1 VRDRIRASPPRATAR
16 RGVPTRRAASSLL
29 AVRARN
35 APAGCGG
42 TGERVRRPVPRV
54 GCEAGQGV
62 PLRTRL
68 ARVVNTYCLPSFSAA
83 TGSFTT
89 YSAQRHRGEGASG
102 WGRVA
107 HNRLPPTTTGSRAPA
122 FFSISSVY
130 DLRTVGATWCCST
143 SAPRVSRACSL
154 VEAWR
159 TAAAMASVSNRLRLC
174 DGRKTRLSA
183 EHSALTVALVS
194 AKGRNGDLR
203 RNFEENGAMTRS
215 RLLYMSKR

>member
-89 YSAQRHRGEGASG
+89 YSVQRQRGEGASG
-102 WGRVA
+102 WGRLA
-107 HNRLPPTTTGSRAPA
+107 HNRLPTNHHGEP
-122 FFSISSVY
+122 
-130 DLRTVGATWCCST
+130 
-143 SAPRVSRACSL
+143 RACVLLHKLGIRLAHGGCHLVLQHVRPASEQSL
-154 VEAWR
+154 QPGGGLAHSCGHGV
-159 TAAAMASVSNRLRLC
+159 C
-174 DGRKTRLSA
+174 IKSA
-183 EHSALTVALVS
+183 TL
-194 AKGRNGDLR
+194 
-203 RNFEENGAMTRS
+203 M
-215 RLLYMSKR
+215 